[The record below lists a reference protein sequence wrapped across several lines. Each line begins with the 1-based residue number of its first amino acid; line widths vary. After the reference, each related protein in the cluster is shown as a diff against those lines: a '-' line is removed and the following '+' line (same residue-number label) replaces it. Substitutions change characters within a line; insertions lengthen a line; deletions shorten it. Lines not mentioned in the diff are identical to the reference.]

1 MGKNL
6 IERIPVFM
14 TNTGQGSPQSIIS
27 FYSHPTELMSQ
38 IYFYPISLNQL
49 TLQLYDDSTD
59 QFFQAEN
66 LDNSF
71 EFEITILKNVK
82 LMK

>member
-1 MGKNL
+1 
-6 IERIPVFM
+6 
-14 TNTGQGSPQSIIS
+14 
-27 FYSHPTELMSQ
+27 MSQ

-49 TLQLYDDSTD
+49 TIELYDDSTD

-71 EFEITILKNVK
+71 EFEITILKNPK

>member
-1 MGKNL
+1 M
-6 IERIPVFM
+6 
-14 TNTGQGSPQSIIS
+14 SPSGNGAPTSIVS
-27 FYSHPTELMSQ
+27 YFSHPTELMSQ

-49 TLQLYDDSTD
+49 TIELYDDSTD

-66 LDNSF
+66 MDNSF
-71 EFEITILKNVK
+71 EFEITILKNPK